1 MADTGLTAQLR
12 LNNADRQADRQT
24 DTRQMLGAYRIVRS
38 TAVGVQNVE
47 KQFQIAGIRKHGTSF
62 AVCLFS
68 VANVAL
74 LVQKW

>member
-1 MADTGLTAQLR
+1 
-12 LNNADRQADRQT
+12 
-24 DTRQMLGAYRIVRS
+24 MLGAYRIVRS
-38 TAVGVQNVE
+38 TGLGVQNVE

-74 LVQKW
+74 PVQKW

>member
-1 MADTGLTAQLR
+1 
-12 LNNADRQADRQT
+12 
-24 DTRQMLGAYRIVRS
+24 MLGAYRIVRS
-38 TAVGVQNVE
+38 TGLGVQNVE

-74 LVQKW
+74 PVQKWWIQCGLGFAALVLRLALVVGR